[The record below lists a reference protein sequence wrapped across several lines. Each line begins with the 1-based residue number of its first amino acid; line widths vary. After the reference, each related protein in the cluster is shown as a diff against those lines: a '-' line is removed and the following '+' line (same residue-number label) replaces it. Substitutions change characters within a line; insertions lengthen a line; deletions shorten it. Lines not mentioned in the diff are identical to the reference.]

1 MLFSQLV
8 ETTTTTTTT
17 TKTSFVWYMIPF
29 TVWGVWV
36 LGSYCRRVCSG
47 GYRALRA
54 LGAGK
59 VWSFL
64 GGWVAG
70 VVVGGF
76 LGLSALGFVL
86 VAQLLW
92 GSVDA
97 ARELSAW
104 GALTIGAAAGAIF
117 GLGGPLT
124 APEETPKAA

>member
-1 MLFSQLV
+1 MLFAQLV
-8 ETTTTTTTT
+8 ETTTKTTTTT
-17 TKTSFVWYMIPF
+17 SVVWYMIPF
-29 TVWGVWV
+29 TIWGVWV

-47 GYRALRA
+47 GYRVLRA

-59 VWSFL
+59 VGSFL

-86 VAQLLW
+86 VAQQLW

-97 ARELSAW
+97 ARELSTW
-104 GALTIGAAAGAIF
+104 GALTIGMATGAIF
-117 GLGGPLT
+117 SLGGPF
-124 APEETPKAA
+124 APPEETPKVA